1 MFKIS
6 NVYKALL
13 ILPEEC
19 KHPNLV
25 LNLSSTKFSTKSKF
39 STIDSTKFSTAVY
52 TTPFGAC
59 VRALWVPG
67 TVCNPGARY
76 PYTPSTG
83 GESKRRRGETV
94 RVPRTSVLAGPRRP
108 CEWRRLRSCLL
119 GPRPRRSDCVP
130 QAPVF
135 ACAPRSAARWLAVWR
150 H

>member
-59 VRALWVPG
+59 VRALWKWAMTAKPIQV
-67 TVCNPGARY
+67 VQKQVGARLH
-76 PYTPSTG
+76 SCW
-83 GESKRRRGETV
+83 ED
-94 RVPRTSVLAGPRRP
+94 SVGI
-108 CEWRRLRSCLL
+108 C
-119 GPRPRRSDCVP
+119 
-130 QAPVF
+130 
-135 ACAPRSAARWLAVWR
+135 
-150 H
+150 

>member
-39 STIDSTKFSTAVY
+39 STIDSTKFSTRIKAVLSDDEGMGQKAHRN
-52 TTPFGAC
+52 PAC
-59 VRALWVPG
+59 IMPR
-67 TVCNPGARY
+67 CM
-76 PYTPSTG
+76 
-83 GESKRRRGETV
+83 GE
-94 RVPRTSVLAGPRRP
+94 
-108 CEWRRLRSCLL
+108 
-119 GPRPRRSDCVP
+119 D
-130 QAPVF
+130 
-135 ACAPRSAARWLAVWR
+135 